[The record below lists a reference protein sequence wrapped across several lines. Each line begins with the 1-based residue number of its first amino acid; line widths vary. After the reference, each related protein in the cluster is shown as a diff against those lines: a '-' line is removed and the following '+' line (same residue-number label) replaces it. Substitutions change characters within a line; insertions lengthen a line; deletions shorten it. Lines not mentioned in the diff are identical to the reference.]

1 MDSRPSQ
8 GTLTART
15 GPAHGPIAFVAIGSN
30 TGDSLKLVKAA
41 IARMEKLAAEP
52 LLKSSFWETEPVDC
66 PPGSPPFVNA
76 VVGIRVRHG
85 ETPESLFA
93 KLQQIEV
100 EFGRKRTGAK
110 NEPRTLD
117 LDLIAFGTETRNRP
131 ELTIPHP
138 RAHKRRFVLEPL
150 AEIAPEL
157 VLPGQTQTVK
167 QLLAQL
173 PPGVCKRI

>member
-1 MDSRPSQ
+1 MDSRPGQ
-8 GTLTART
+8 CTQNATNWPTHGT
-15 GPAHGPIAFVAIGSN
+15 IAFVAVGSN
-30 TGDSLKLVKAA
+30 MGDSLTLVKAA
-41 IARMEKLAAEP
+41 MARMEKLAAGP
-52 LLKSSFWETEPVDC
+52 LLKSSLWKTGPVDC

-76 VVGIRVRHG
+76 VVGIRPTQG

-93 KLQQIEV
+93 KLQQIEL

-117 LDLIAFGTETRNRP
+117 LDLIAFGTETRSTP

-138 RAHKRRFVLEPL
+138 RAHVRRFVLEPL

>member
-1 MDSRPSQ
+1 M
-8 GTLTART
+8 
-15 GPAHGPIAFVAIGSN
+15 
-30 TGDSLKLVKAA
+30 
-41 IARMEKLAAEP
+41 ARMEQLAAGP
-52 LLKSSFWETEPVDC
+52 LLKSSLWETEPVDC

-76 VVGIRVRHG
+76 VVGIRLAQG

-93 KLQQIEV
+93 KLQQIEL
-100 EFGRKRTGAK
+100 EFGRRRTGAK

-117 LDLIAFGTETRNRP
+117 LDLIAFGTETRNTP